1 MMRGSPLC
9 FMADVAVVSA
19 GGTPSMAIYLN
30 VSAWQEIVLGSD
42 RSERYHHFQSDMQ
55 SVTRVGLRVKRR
67 A

>member
-30 VSAWQEIVLGSD
+30 VSAWQEIVLGSR
-42 RSERYHHFQSDMQ
+42 RSERYHHSQSDRQ
-55 SVTRVGLRVKRR
+55 SR
-67 A
+67 